1 MEMLK
6 LEQHIENL
14 RLKIDELLKS
24 SQAEFGYLDTV
35 TPVIKNAMNHS
46 LFARGKRIRPILA
59 CESTMIFDPNKELLG
74 LEMGLCIELLHT
86 YSLIHDDLPCMDDS
100 DLRRGLKTCHKA
112 YGEDIAT
119 LAGDALLT
127 CAWELLIAVSTKYK
141 LDHSLSL
148 QLISLLSKAVGA
160 RGMIA
165 GQVLDLQSDRQKV
178 SLDELEK
185 IHVYKTGK
193 LFIACLEF
201 GALVAQASSEAIHY
215 LKTYGYH
222 FGLVFQITDDILDV
236 TASTEQL
243 GKQAGLD
250 ETNQKSTYPALLGI
264 EKSRELAIKHVQEGV
279 EALHPLYKIG
289 LNPQFFES
297 LIGYLLTRTH

>member
-24 SQAEFGYLDTV
+24 SQTEFGYLDTV

-46 LFARGKRIRPILA
+46 LFAKGKRIRPILA
-59 CESTMIFDPNKELLG
+59 CESTMIFEPNKELLG

-178 SLDELEK
+178 NLDELEK
-185 IHVYKTGK
+185 IHVHKTGK

-215 LKTYGYH
+215 LKTYGHH

-279 EALHPLYKIG
+279 EALHPLYKMG

>member
-14 RLKIDELLKS
+14 RLRIDELLQS
-24 SQAEFGYLDTV
+24 SQTEYGYLDTV
-35 TPVIKNAMNHS
+35 TPVIKDAMNHS
-46 LFARGKRIRPILA
+46 LFARAKRIRPILA
-59 CESTMIFDPNKELLG
+59 VESAMIFNPRAEKLG

-100 DLRRGLKTCHKA
+100 DLRRGLETCHKA
-112 YGEDIAT
+112 FGEDIAT

-127 CAWELLIAVSTKYK
+127 CAWELLIAVSKK
-141 LDHSLSL
+141 HNLKPNLSL

-165 GQVLDLQSDRQKV
+165 GQVLDLQSERKQVD
-178 SLDELEK
+178 LEALEK
-185 IHVYKTGK
+185 IHIYKTGK

-201 GALVAQASSEAIHY
+201 GALIAQAPPVAIEY
-215 LKTYGYH
+215 LKTYGHH

-236 TASTEQL
+236 TATSEQL

-250 ETNQKSTYPALLGI
+250 AANQKSTYPALLGI
-264 EKSRELAIKHVQEGV
+264 NRSRDLAVKHATEGIKSLQ
-279 EALHPLYKIG
+279 PLYEMG
-289 LNPQFFES
+289 LDPKFFEC
-297 LIGYLLTRTH
+297 LIKYLLTRTH

>member
-1 MEMLK
+1 MDLLI
-6 LEQHIENL
+6 LEQHIEKL
-14 RLKIDELLKS
+14 RLEIDELLES
-24 SQAEFGYLDTV
+24 SQTEHGYLDTV
-35 TPVIKNAMNHS
+35 TPVIKDAMNHS

-59 CESTMIFDPNKELLG
+59 CESTMIFDPHKKSMA
-74 LEMGLCIELLHT
+74 LEMALCIELLHT

-127 CAWELLIAVSTKYK
+127 CAWELLIAVSHKHK
-141 LDHSLSL
+141 LEYALSL
-148 QLISLLSKAVGA
+148 RLISLLSKAVGA

-165 GQVLDLQSDRQKV
+165 GQVLDLQSDRDNDN
-178 SLDELEK
+178 LEDLEK

-201 GALVAQASSEAIHY
+201 GALVARAPSEAINY
-215 LKTYGYH
+215 LKNYGHH

-236 TASTEQL
+236 TASSEQL

-264 EKSRELAIKHVQEGV
+264 DKSRELAIKHAEEGV
-279 EALHPLYKIG
+279 KALYPLKKMG
-289 LNPQFFES
+289 FNPQFFES
-297 LIGYLLTRTH
+297 LINYLLTRTH

>member
-264 EKSRELAIKHVQEGV
+264 EKSRELAIKHVQEGI